1 MQSRDWG
8 KVLNACVLRLAT
20 DLNFALMYTQTGVP
34 PQEWPECLAKELA
47 LRFYERK
54 SEKSLQA
61 AMISLFNA
69 VENLPQVEL
78 SHVYSLAYEE
88 INYAIKTGIG
98 LQLAEKIKTYPAQ
111 VFELIN
117 HQTKITHQDTSV
129 DLKMVANEAYTR
141 MLSTLGT
148 EKTTIRTIPGF
159 PLLSSLIGG
168 FNDARVTLF
177 VAGSGVGKTTLM
189 LNMVLSAIQ
198 KFPCLFVNMEMS
210 IDDMLRRIAC
220 IIGGVPQHVMDNLS
234 QRTAEAMSKASNFL
248 YQNENLFMT
257 DGNNLTLEQ
266 IISTGYKRASQGAR
280 FLIVDYDQKIKTSG
294 DDQEWK
300 EILHAVEALED
311 LAKRTKMHVI
321 ILSQGDENNNPK
333 ASKRSVQPCSAV
345 LAFYQDGDKYY
356 LESKKNRF
364 GRKFKLEMDCDFA
377 TYSVKELQEVS
388 SAKDPLEFLRRG

>member
-1 MQSRDWG
+1 M
-8 KVLNACVLRLAT
+8 
-20 DLNFALMYTQTGVP
+20 NFALMYTQTGVP